1 MHVSLQNIS
10 FRKSFFL
17 AFVSGFMVRLIP
29 EVLSY
34 PYPIGFDTIYY
45 AWRIESG
52 VVWHHWSQAFS
63 TWLLYGILV
72 PVYNVVSVDPFL
84 LLKLMAPLLFGF
96 NACGIYYF
104 ATRAFGWT
112 TKKSLLAALFFSF
125 QIAALA
131 ISWQYA
137 RNMLGL
143 GILLF
148 TLPWLHK
155 GLKTKRELGVFAML
169 SILVVLSHELASVI
183 LFAVVLGIVISE
195 YLKNQ
200 PKTYAL
206 KVLMAVLPAFV
217 VFLVGAFFVVRV
229 SMFTQENVIVAYQ
242 SVGHY
247 EGPFFFFTNYLTV
260 YDTVQHYSTY
270 LDLVSHVF
278 SLFSVFFIIAL
289 PLVFVGFFRDKV
301 LDGWSVLLLVGS
313 FGALITP
320 FFALNGWHR
329 WMRMLVYPF
338 TFYAVNGVERV
349 LHSTGES
356 VTPAFRWLRWLKL
369 SKRTAKSI
377 LVLSFSVGS
386 LFVAVPLFSGRA
398 GLFGFPTTTSYLP
411 SSMLSNSVPVQDVEG
426 VVGTMEWLNVEMSDG
441 SALLA
446 HDAFL
451 PWAELC
457 LDGGHMK
464 VYFKDDIEGAVA
476 VALERGFDPIYLVW
490 WSENIG
496 WYGLS
501 VPEDFINLFSSGRIA
516 VFEHHS

>member
-1 MHVSLQNIS
+1 MHVSLQDIS

-17 AFVSGFMVRLIP
+17 AFVSGFIVRLIP

-112 TKKSLLAALFFSF
+112 TKKSLLATFFFSF

-169 SILVVLSHELASVI
+169 SILVVLGHELASVI

-289 PLVFVGFFRDKV
+289 PLVFVGFFRDKI

-320 FFALNGWHR
+320 FFALNVWHR
-329 WMRMLVYPF
+329 WMRMLVFPF
-338 TFYAVNGVERV
+338 TFYVINGVDRV
-349 LHSTGES
+349 FGAMSGS
-356 VTPAFRWLRWLKL
+356 VAPNFRWLGWMKL
-369 SKRTAKSI
+369 SRRTVKGI
-377 LVLSFSVGS
+377 IVLSCSLGS
-386 LFVAVPLFSGRA
+386 LFAVTPLFYGRA
-398 GLFGFPTTTSYLP
+398 GLFGLPMTTNYLP
-411 SSMLSNSVPVQDVEG
+411 SSMLSNTVPVQDVAG
-426 VVGTMEWLNVEMSDG
+426 VIDAMRWVDEEMVDG
-441 SALLA
+441 SALLV

-451 PWAELC
+451 SWSELC
-457 LDGGHMK
+457 LDSGHMK
-464 VYFKDDIEGAVA
+464 IYFEDDIEGAVT
-476 VALERGFDPIYLVW
+476 VALEGGFDPVYLVW
-490 WSENIG
+490 WNEDIG

-501 VPEDFINLFSSGRIA
+501 IPEDFLNLFSSGRIA

>member
-17 AFVSGFMVRLIP
+17 ALVSGFMVRLIP

-72 PVYNVVSVDPFL
+72 PVYNIVSVDPFL

-131 ISWQYA
+131 ISWQYY

-148 TLPWLHK
+148 TLPLIHK
-155 GLKTKRELGVFAML
+155 GLKTRIELMLFTLL
-169 SILVVLSHELASVI
+169 SILVVLSHELAPVI
-183 LFAVVLGIVISE
+183 LFAVVLGIVARKFSTTEEKMNIVKI
-195 YLKNQ
+195 LVA
-200 PKTYAL
+200 T
-206 KVLMAVLPAFV
+206 LPAFA
-217 VFLVGAFFVVRV
+217 VFLISAYLVTPV
-229 SMFTQENVIVAYQ
+229 SMFTQKNVIVVHQ
-242 SVGHY
+242 SIGHY
-247 EGPFFFFTNYLTV
+247 EGSFFFFTNYLMV
-260 YDTVQHYSTY
+260 YDTVQHYPTY

-278 SLFSVFFIIAL
+278 SLFSVFFVVVL
-289 PLVFVGFFRDKV
+289 PFVLIGFFRDKV
-301 LDGWSVLLLVGS
+301 LDGWSILLLVGS

-349 LHSTGES
+349 LHSTSES
-356 VTPAFRWLRWLKL
+356 VTPAFQRLKWIKL
-369 SKRTAKSI
+369 SKKTAKLLLI
-377 LVLSFSVGS
+377 LSFSLGS
-386 LFVAVPLFSGRA
+386 LFLATPLFSGKA

-411 SSMLSNSVPVQDVEG
+411 SSMLSNTVPVQDVDG
-426 VVGTMEWLNVEMSDG
+426 VVNAMKWLNKEMSDA
-441 SALLA
+441 SALLV

-451 PWAELC
+451 SWAELH
-457 LDGGHMK
+457 LDSTHVK
-464 VYFKDDIEGAVA
+464 VYFKNDIEGAMNT
-476 VALERGFDPIYLVW
+476 ALEKGFDTVYFVW
-490 WSENIG
+490 WNENIG
-496 WYGLS
+496 WYDLN
-501 VPEDFINLFSSGRIA
+501 VPKDFMAVFSSGRIT
-516 VFEHHS
+516 VFEHSN